1 MYKRQPY
8 EYEEAFD
15 IDLHR
20 TLFNTLTR
28 AGIKIPLEVKAEDF
42 ESKEREDLTQTATV
56 LLLDQSRSMGMFG
69 SFEAAKKVALALNYL
84 IISQYPRDRFYV
96 VGFSDYASQV
106 KPSDLGDLRWNAW
119 VSGTNM
125 QHGLSVSRTLLSR
138 QKVSNKQIIM
148 ITDGEPTAH
157 IEDGKAVFSYPPD
170 WVTIDETLREVK
182 RCTKEGIT
190 INTFMLEANY
200 YLSDF
205 INRITKVNKGR
216 AFFTDAH
223 DMGRYIMKDY
233 FRNIQ
238 RVIS

>member
-1 MYKRQPY
+1 
-8 EYEEAFD
+8 
-15 IDLHR
+15 
-20 TLFNTLTR
+20 
-28 AGIKIPLEVKAEDF
+28 
-42 ESKEREDLTQTATV
+42 
-56 LLLDQSRSMGMFG
+56 
-69 SFEAAKKVALALNYL
+69 
-84 IISQYPRDRFYV
+84 
-96 VGFSDYASQV
+96 
-106 KPSDLGDLRWNAW
+106 
-119 VSGTNM
+119 
-125 QHGLSVSRTLLSR
+125 
-138 QKVSNKQIIM
+138 M

-223 DMGRYIMKDY
+223 EMGRYIMKDY